1 MKKGKFTGLILSFC
15 LLCMGILTGCSLVE
29 TDYDRY
35 YNQVVAVVESKK
47 DSSKRAEITKMDL
60 ISGYQSYGYT
70 YEQYYGYSRNEAI
83 RATLDLLE
91 NRLVT
96 IMTAEE
102 KFGVNSDGTGL
113 SDKEKTYLWEQVG
126 SSLSTNLDSYYED
139 ITGTSSEDEES
150 DEITFEGYD
159 KTAQLIK
166 NDDGSYTIKSLNET
180 EEPLANYHP
189 KRNRDFNDVEDRALI
204 FENFRDDVLNSNENY
219 QKAYSNYLNDLLASE
234 YGQNLSTNAV
244 EVFER
249 EIERLYEVAYQNY
262 LLEKYSYSN
271 RGENT
276 SSISASQIVN
286 LYTNKVR
293 ASYAQYALENDSNYD
308 SDVQDSLNEV
318 YYFKNDNDS
327 TKFFTV
333 ANVLFMFDDEQKE
346 EYDSLT
352 ALREESIASEE
363 NNKDPEY
370 TAIEYNQD
378 MDRLYGSIK
387 PVVRVYNELTGIYEE
402 VELASDDDTTVN
414 DIYNLMAR
422 ELETAQLSG
431 DVNIIGDQINEYI
444 YEYNEDTGMFN
455 AENNY
460 VIGIDSE
467 GNAVSSFVDSFE
479 EAAVEL
485 YNSGKGQ
492 VGDISGLVRS
502 EYGIHVLIYTGV
514 CENLYDGI
522 TPSFTLSEEA
532 IEKLYTTRVNIL
544 VDRTYFDVLYDELY
558 ADNFTQFEDAN
569 VQYLKDTYFTVTE
582 YSGRFRDLLE

>member
-1 MKKGKFTGLILSFC
+1 MKKEKFTGLILSFC

-70 YEQYYGYSRNEAI
+70 YEQYYGYSRSEAM

-189 KRNRDFNDVEDRALI
+189 KRNRDFNNAEDRALI

-249 EIERLYEVAYQNY
+249 EIERLYEVAYENY

-333 ANVLFMFDDEQKE
+333 ANVLFMFDDEQQE
-346 EYDSLT
+346 EYDRLT

-414 DIYNLMAR
+414 DIYNLMVR

-479 EAAVEL
+479 GAAVEL

-492 VGDISGLVRS
+492 VGDVSGLVRS

-544 VDRTYFDVLYDELY
+544 VDKTYFDVLYDELY

-582 YSGRFRDLLE
+582 YSSRFNDLLE

>member
-1 MKKGKFTGLILSFC
+1 
-15 LLCMGILTGCSLVE
+15 MGILTGCSLVE

-70 YEQYYGYSRNEAI
+70 YEQYYGYSRSEAM

-139 ITGTSSEDEES
+139 ITGTSNEEEESED
-150 DEITFEGYD
+150 ITFEGYD

-189 KRNRDFNDVEDRALI
+189 KRNRDFNNAEDRALI

-333 ANVLFMFDDEQKE
+333 ANVLFMFDDDQKA
-346 EYDSLT
+346 EYDRLT
-352 ALREESIASEE
+352 ALREESIVSEE

-370 TAIEYNQD
+370 TASEYNQD

-414 DIYNLMAR
+414 DIHNLMVR

-569 VQYLKDTYFTVTE
+569 VQYLKDTYFTITE
-582 YSGRFRDLLE
+582 YSGRFNDLLE

>member
-1 MKKGKFTGLILSFC
+1 
-15 LLCMGILTGCSLVE
+15 MGILTGCSLVE

-70 YEQYYGYSRNEAI
+70 YEQYYGYSRSEAM

-139 ITGTSSEDEES
+139 ITGTSNEEEESED
-150 DEITFEGYD
+150 ITFEGYD

-189 KRNRDFNDVEDRALI
+189 KRNRDFNNAEDRALI

-333 ANVLFMFDDEQKE
+333 ANVLFMFDDDQKA
-346 EYDSLT
+346 EYDRLT
-352 ALREESIASEE
+352 ALREESIVSEE

-370 TAIEYNQD
+370 TASEYNQD

-414 DIYNLMAR
+414 DIHNLMVR

-532 IEKLYTTRVNIL
+532 IERLYTTRVNIL

-569 VQYLKDTYFTVTE
+569 VQYLKDTYFTITE
-582 YSGRFRDLLE
+582 YSGRFNDLLE

>member
-35 YNQVVAVVESKK
+35 YNQVVAVVESKE

-139 ITGTSSEDEES
+139 ITGTSNEEEESED
-150 DEITFEGYD
+150 ITFEGYD

-189 KRNRDFNDVEDRALI
+189 KRNRDFNDAEDRALI

-234 YGQNLSTNAV
+234 YGQSLSTNAV

-333 ANVLFMFDDEQKE
+333 ANVLFMFDDDQKA
-346 EYDSLT
+346 EYDRLT

-414 DIYNLMAR
+414 DIYNLMVR

-582 YSGRFRDLLE
+582 YSGRFNDLLE

>member
-1 MKKGKFTGLILSFC
+1 M
-15 LLCMGILTGCSLVE
+15 
-29 TDYDRY
+29 
-35 YNQVVAVVESKK
+35 
-47 DSSKRAEITKMDL
+47 
-60 ISGYQSYGYT
+60 
-70 YEQYYGYSRNEAI
+70 
-83 RATLDLLE
+83 
-91 NRLVT
+91 
-96 IMTAEE
+96 
-102 KFGVNSDGTGL
+102 
-113 SDKEKTYLWEQVG
+113 
-126 SSLSTNLDSYYED
+126 
-139 ITGTSSEDEES
+139 
-150 DEITFEGYD
+150 
-159 KTAQLIK
+159 
-166 NDDGSYTIKSLNET
+166 
-180 EEPLANYHP
+180 
-189 KRNRDFNDVEDRALI
+189 
-204 FENFRDDVLNSNENY
+204 
-219 QKAYSNYLNDLLASE
+219 
-234 YGQNLSTNAV
+234 
-244 EVFER
+244 
-249 EIERLYEVAYQNY
+249 
-262 LLEKYSYSN
+262 
-271 RGENT
+271 
-276 SSISASQIVN
+276 
-286 LYTNKVR
+286 
-293 ASYAQYALENDSNYD
+293 
-308 SDVQDSLNEV
+308 NEV

-333 ANVLFMFDDEQKE
+333 ANVLFMFDDDQKA
-346 EYDSLT
+346 EYDRLT
-352 ALREESIASEE
+352 ALREESIVSEE

-370 TAIEYNQD
+370 TASEYNQD

-414 DIYNLMAR
+414 DIHNLMVR

-569 VQYLKDTYFTVTE
+569 VQYLKDTYFTITE
-582 YSGRFRDLLE
+582 YSGRFNDLLE

>member
-1 MKKGKFTGLILSFC
+1 
-15 LLCMGILTGCSLVE
+15 MGILTGCSLVE

-35 YNQVVAVVESKK
+35 YNQVVAVVESKE

-70 YEQYYGYSRNEAI
+70 YEQYYGYSRSEAM

-189 KRNRDFNDVEDRALI
+189 KRNRDFNDAEDRALI

-262 LLEKYSYSN
+262 MLEKYSYSN

-333 ANVLFMFDDEQKE
+333 ANVLFMFDDDQKA
-346 EYDSLT
+346 EYDRLT
-352 ALREESIASEE
+352 ALREESVASEE

-370 TAIEYNQD
+370 TASEYNQD
-378 MDRLYGSIK
+378 MDKLYGSIK
-387 PVVRVYNELTGIYEE
+387 PVIRAYNELTGIYEE

-414 DIYNLMAR
+414 DIHNLMVR

-569 VQYLKDTYFTVTE
+569 VQYLKDTYFTITE
-582 YSGRFRDLLE
+582 YSGRFNDLLE

>member
-1 MKKGKFTGLILSFC
+1 
-15 LLCMGILTGCSLVE
+15 MGILTGCSLVE

-35 YNQVVAVVESKK
+35 YNQVVAVVESKE

-70 YEQYYGYSRNEAI
+70 YEQYYGYSRSEAM

-189 KRNRDFNDVEDRALI
+189 KRNRDFNDAEDRALI

-262 LLEKYSYSN
+262 MLEKYSYSN

-333 ANVLFMFDDEQKE
+333 ANVLFMFDDDQKA
-346 EYDSLT
+346 EYDRLT

-370 TAIEYNQD
+370 TASEYNQD

-414 DIYNLMAR
+414 DIHNLMVR

-569 VQYLKDTYFTVTE
+569 VQYLKDTYFTITE
-582 YSGRFRDLLE
+582 YSGRFNDLLE